1 MASLK
6 RVDMML
12 AQMRGQKN
20 HFDTG
25 RSAGLSLTRLAGL
38 LLLVNLLISCI
49 GQPNLL
55 RYDNLTTCSGYFS
68 ANLTPLLSAGVD
80 LSYGIPASE
89 WAAGLQW
96 TWLENDAL
104 FALYDDHNKFRL
116 IDRSG
121 ELVAERDHNRLYW
134 PNAVL
139 SVSNSLGM
147 YALFFAR
154 SGSLDTDTIEV
165 YPIHAQA
172 DEQSIPLT
180 VIRQLRLPVWHP
192 TEPKL
197 AGKYYT
203 SDASTTA
210 SNQVAIF
217 DINQLEESPTAV
229 FDLDWSNVSS
239 VFGWSADGE
248 LLAVNQYTKYGLVP
262 VYIKP
267 ETGSWFIS
275 SIADAKSSWRCARD
289 GKWSPSE
296 QVIAFEGRTE
306 STEGFDIFIEEVG
319 VADRGQ
325 SVVTNLTNSPME
337 DEESVSWSPDGNQVA
352 YVRGYLDESGAYQQE
367 LARIDLTGDA
377 LVPIQLTGTADEF
390 ETGPLWIAADEIAY
404 LSWNHLQSRWY
415 LKTLLVATPDQQPET
430 VMEIPESWYRTP

>member
-1 MASLK
+1 MPTKESTSIQRKKA
-6 RVDMML
+6 R
-12 AQMRGQKN
+12 A
-20 HFDTG
+20 
-25 RSAGLSLTRLAGL
+25 LTRILWLIIAMVAILSSCRGD
-38 LLLVNLLISCI
+38 LVRFDNR
-49 GQPNLL
+49 PNCL
-55 RYDNLTTCSGYFS
+55 GYFS
-68 ANLTPLLSAGVD
+68 DSYSVRLPVGVD

-121 ELVAERDHNRLYW
+121 ELVTERDHNRLYW
-134 PNAVL
+134 PNAFL

-154 SGSLDTDTIEV
+154 SGRLVLDTDTIEV

-197 AGKYYT
+197 AGKYYA

-217 DINQLEESPTAV
+217 DITQSEESPTAV

-248 LLAVNQYTKYGLVP
+248 LLAVNQFTKFGLVP
-262 VYIKP
+262 VYIEP

-275 SIADAKSSWRCARD
+275 SIADAKSSWRCTND

-296 QVIAFEGRTE
+296 QVIAFRGRTE
-306 STEGFDIFIEEVG
+306 STEGYDIFIEEIG

-367 LARIDLTGDA
+367 LARIDLTGDS

-404 LSWNHLQSRWY
+404 LSWNHLQSKWY
-415 LKTLLVATPDQQPET
+415 LKTLSVATPDQQPET